1 MTDGLLDKHR
11 NQDGTYDGLAVL
23 GELSGLGKSA
33 AQDMLAQVQAN
44 RAKLNACQTHAF
56 APIPPFR
63 ALGQRY
69 RCESC
74 GGEIDAHA
82 YYWFMEGRRK

>member
-1 MTDGLLDKHR
+1 MADGLIDKHR
-11 NQDGTYDGLAVL
+11 NPDGTVDGLAVL
-23 GELSGLGKSA
+23 GELSGLGRAS

-44 RAKLNACQTHAF
+44 RAKLDACPAHAF
-56 APIPPFR
+56 APIPPVR
-63 ALGQRY
+63 LIGQRY

-82 YYWFMEGRRK
+82 YYWFMEGRKK